1 MNLWDLIAK
10 PLAQA
15 LAAIR
20 GEDATTALNQ
30 RRAEREAERHVKPK
44 GNGGSRKPRMQR
56 RAKPAQGGGIAIEEG
71 SLFAPPKPKRIA
83 PAKQHDE
90 PKLTL
95 PAKGIKA
102 NGVNSVRKRKRS
114 GGASG
119 SMQDRYEEVVRLM
132 LAKHGVR
139 LRKWRTSMSGIAYL
153 IQYRD
158 GTQARLIESP
168 RPKSPLSMAIFLH
181 EIGHHA
187 IGLGIYKPR
196 CLEEYLAWKFSLE
209 QMEELGLPVTDKVHN
224 RVKRSLEYAVAKARR
239 RGIKEIPAELAAY
252 DTGRH

>member
-1 MNLWDLIAK
+1 
-10 PLAQA
+10 
-15 LAAIR
+15 
-20 GEDATTALNQ
+20 
-30 RRAEREAERHVKPK
+30 
-44 GNGGSRKPRMQR
+44 
-56 RAKPAQGGGIAIEEG
+56 
-71 SLFAPPKPKRIA
+71 
-83 PAKQHDE
+83 
-90 PKLTL
+90 
-95 PAKGIKA
+95 
-102 NGVNSVRKRKRS
+102 
-114 GGASG
+114 
-119 SMQDRYEEVVRLM
+119 M

-139 LRKWRTSMSGIAYL
+139 LRKWRKSMSGIAYL

-209 QMEELGLPVTDKVHN
+209 QMEALGLPVTDKVHN

-239 RGIKEIPAELAAY
+239 RGIKEIPTELAAY
-252 DTGRH
+252 DTGRY